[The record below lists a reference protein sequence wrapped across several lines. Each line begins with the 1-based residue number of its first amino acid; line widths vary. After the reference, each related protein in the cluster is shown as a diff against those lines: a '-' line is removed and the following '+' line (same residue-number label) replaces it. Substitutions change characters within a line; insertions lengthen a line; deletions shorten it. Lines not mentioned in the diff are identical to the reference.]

1 MRPGP
6 YGARAH
12 LYKTTTMFCSEPI
25 FWTPGAAPQT
35 TLLHYVY
42 MKNLA
47 DLNHH
52 TTTLSGGGKIVILD
66 PGAVLTPEAT
76 SMLQALHSRSVGGV
90 SEHLT
95 VLAEKGP
102 DKFMSTYYVGYGHKS
117 IGDCGFATVF
127 IEGVSMLAA
136 KAIQDYPLYNGQEA
150 STRYIDFAAQPFI
163 NPIGTDESNAHLETW
178 RTFYLKAVATMK
190 EALPT
195 RHPRGES
202 EKETTYDKAIAARAF
217 DICRGF
223 LPAGASTNLA
233 WTTTLRQFADRV
245 LALRHHPLSEVR
257 EIAEKLED
265 ALIATYPSSF
275 NNEKKRYEQTEKFVA
290 ATAAQYYHHDPSCPD
305 LALVHD
311 GVDCASLAPYHSL
324 LASRPP
330 KTELP
335 KWLGAYGQ
343 AAFAFTLDFGSF
355 RDLQRHRAVT
365 QRMPLLTADLGFH
378 PWYLEELTP
387 ELRDEAEALIA
398 AQLATAKSLTS
409 DVAVRQYY
417 LPMGLRISNRLSGDL
432 PALVYLVEL
441 RATSLVHPTLATRA
455 GEMAALLK
463 HTYGDLGL
471 TLHLDPDP
479 GRFNVKRGDADIVRV
494 DA

>member
-1 MRPGP
+1 M
-6 YGARAH
+6 
-12 LYKTTTMFCSEPI
+12 KT
-25 FWTPGAAPQT
+25 
-35 TLLHYVY
+35 
-42 MKNLA
+42 LA

-52 TTTLSGGGKIVILD
+52 TTTLDGGGKIVILD

-90 SEHLT
+90 SEHLK

-136 KAIQDYPLYNGQEA
+136 KAIQDSPLYNGQEA
-150 STRYIDFAAQPFI
+150 STRYIDFAKQPFI
-163 NPIGTDESNAHLETW
+163 DPIGTSTSTTLLETW
-178 RTFYLKAVATMK
+178 RAFYLKAVAAMKAELPNRFPIGDGEK
-190 EALPT
+190 EA
-195 RHPRGES
+195 
-202 EKETTYDKAIAARAF
+202 TYQKAIAARAF

-245 LALRHHPLSEVR
+245 LTLRHHPLAEVR

-265 ALIATYPSSF
+265 ALITTYPSSF
-275 NNEKKRYEQTEKFVA
+275 NTEKKRYEATEAYVSASQA
-290 ATAAQYYHHDPSCPD
+290 AYYYHDSAGPE
-305 LALVHD
+305 LALIHD
-311 GVDCASLAPYHSL
+311 GIDRAGLSPYHAL
-324 LASRPP
+324 IAARPP

-335 KWLGAYGQ
+335 KWLGAYGE
-343 AAFAFTLDFGSF
+343 AAFTFTLDFGSF

-378 PWYLEELTP
+378 PWYLAELTP
-387 ELRDEAEALIA
+387 ALRTEAEALIA
-398 AQLATAKSLTS
+398 SQCAAATALTS
-409 DVAVRQYY
+409 DTALRQYY
-417 LPMGLRISNRLSGDL
+417 LPMGLLISNRLSGDL
-432 PALVYLVEL
+432 PALTYLVEL

-463 HTYGDLGL
+463 ATYADLGL

>member
-1 MRPGP
+1 MAPPG
-6 YGARAH
+6 
-12 LYKTTTMFCSEPI
+12 TTP
-25 FWTPGAAPQT
+25 
-35 TLLHYVY
+35 LLHYES
-42 MKNLA
+42 MKTPTALE

-66 PGAVLTPEAT
+66 PGAILTPEAT
-76 SMLQALHSRSVGGV
+76 SMLQALHSRSVGGI
-90 SEHLT
+90 SEHLK

-102 DKFMSTYYVGYGHKS
+102 EKFMSTYYVGYGHKS

-127 IEGVSMLAA
+127 IEGISMLAA
-136 KAIQDYPLYNGQEA
+136 KAIQDSPLYNGQEA

-163 NPIGTDESNAHLETW
+163 DPVGTDESGAYLETW
-178 RTFYLKAVATMK
+178 RAFYLKAVAAMK

-195 RHPRGES
+195 RYPRGES

-245 LALRHHPLSEVR
+245 LTLRHHPLSEVR

-275 NNEKKRYEQTEKFVA
+275 NTEKKRYEKTEEYMA
-290 ATAAQYYHHDPSCPD
+290 ATADRYYHHDPTCPD

-311 GVDCASLAPYHSL
+311 GVDRAGLAPYHDL

-365 QRMPLLTADLGFH
+365 QRMPLLSPALGFH

-387 ELRDEAEALIA
+387 ELRNEAEALIA
-398 AQLATAKSLTS
+398 AQLTATNSLTG

-417 LPMGLRISNRLSGDL
+417 LPMGLLISNRLSGDL

-441 RATSLVHPTLATRA
+441 RATSLVHQTLATRA
-455 GEMAALLK
+455 GEMAALLST
-463 HTYGDLGL
+463 TYKDLGL
-471 TLHLDPDP
+471 TLHLDPEP
-479 GRFNVKRGDADIVRV
+479 GRFNVKRGEHDITTVS
-494 DA
+494 